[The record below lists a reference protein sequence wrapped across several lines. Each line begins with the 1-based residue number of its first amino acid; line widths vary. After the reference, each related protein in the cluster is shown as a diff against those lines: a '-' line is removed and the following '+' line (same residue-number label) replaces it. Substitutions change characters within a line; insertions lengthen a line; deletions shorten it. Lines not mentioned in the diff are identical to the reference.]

1 MTEIER
7 GRGGTLKI
15 LFLLTLCLQ
24 AFTGQCQGSGHP
36 SELRI
41 VLVGKTGSGKS
52 ATGNTIL
59 RTEGFKEDF
68 SPESVTDHCEKL
80 SGVVDGRKI
89 DIIDTPGLN
98 DTTISKEELKSEIE
112 KAIYMSVPGPH
123 AFLLVIRLGRFTEEE
138 RNTVKWIQENFGEEA
153 SKYTII
159 LFTHGDQLGDKSMED
174 FLNKSQVLK
183 KLVKVFQGRNHVF
196 NNKKKNDITQ
206 VTELLKK
213 IDEMV
218 MKNGG
223 QHYTNE
229 MYQEVQRKIKEEEER
244 KKQEEE
250 KREQQEREKREGE
263 IRKREEKVREEE
275 RKRQEEK
282 EREEEEIRKRAE
294 KVREEERKRQKEK
307 EREEEEIRKRAEKV
321 REEERKRQ
329 EEKEREEEEIR
340 KRAEKV
346 REEEKKKQEEEIRK
360 RAEKVKKERKR
371 QKEIRK
377 KEEERW
383 KKFKDISGKIVG
395 LVATGVTAMVSG
407 PAALAVGAAARQR

>member
-1 MTEIER
+1 MER

-24 AFTGQCQGSGHP
+24 AFTGQCQDSGHS

-41 VLVGKTGSGKS
+41 VLVGNTGSGKS

-59 RTEGFKEDF
+59 GRKSFREDF
-68 SPESVTDHCEKL
+68 SPKSVTDHCEKQ

-89 DIIDTPGLN
+89 DVIDTPGLYH
-98 DTTISKEELKSEIE
+98 TTMSEDKVKSEIE

-138 RNTVKWIQENFGEEA
+138 RNTVKWIQENFEEEA

-159 LFTHGDQLGDKSMED
+159 LFTGGDQLED
-174 FLNKSQVLK
+174 FVNESQELK
-183 KLVKVFQGRNHVF
+183 KLVKVFKGRYHVF

-206 VTELLKK
+206 LTELLKK

-244 KKQEEE
+244 KTQ
-250 KREQQEREKREGE
+250 
-263 IRKREEKVREEE
+263 
-275 RKRQEEK
+275 
-282 EREEEEIRKRAE
+282 EEIRKQ
-294 KVREEERKRQKEK
+294 VD
-307 EREEEEIRKRAEKV
+307 
-321 REEERKRQ
+321 
-329 EEKEREEEEIR
+329 
-340 KRAEKV
+340 
-346 REEEKKKQEEEIRK
+346 EKKKPTCTPYNTNILLEVK
-360 RAEKVKKERKR
+360 RVKPLAQVNFTWVSVRQTRELKEA
-371 QKEIRK
+371 
-377 KEEERW
+377 
-383 KKFKDISGKIVG
+383 G
-395 LVATGVTAMVSG
+395 L
-407 PAALAVGAAARQR
+407 